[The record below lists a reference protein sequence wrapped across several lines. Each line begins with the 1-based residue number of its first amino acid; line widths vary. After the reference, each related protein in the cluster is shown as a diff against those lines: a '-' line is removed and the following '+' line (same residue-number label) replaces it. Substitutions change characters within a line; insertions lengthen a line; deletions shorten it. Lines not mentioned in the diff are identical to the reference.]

1 MSWQDLYLLPG
12 CPSPDLLVGTRAR
25 HARDTGESSGTADN
39 WEPSSRVR
47 PGRHVPSAE
56 PLTER
61 ETEVLRLLH
70 GSLPAREIGVEL
82 GLSRN
87 TIKTHVKAIYRKLG
101 VSTRAAAI
109 AQYPTLRVIPGR
121 RHRPGP

>member
-1 MSWQDLYLLPG
+1 
-12 CPSPDLLVGTRAR
+12 
-25 HARDTGESSGTADN
+25 
-39 WEPSSRVR
+39 
-47 PGRHVPSAE
+47 VPSAE